1 MRSDIS
7 QQYFQETSPV
17 SSSTYAHCY
26 KNIQVQA
33 QNICLPGL
41 NIQLQKQHNELTLK

>member
-1 MRSDIS
+1 MRLDIS

-17 SSSTYAHCY
+17 SSITYADCY

-33 QNICLPGL
+33 QIILSVY
-41 NIQLQKQHNELTLK
+41 IQLQKNNIMNLN